1 MRKVWKSLS
10 NENVMRSALF
20 RGENENLSSNADVLQ
35 KPQNLVML
43 RYCFADDGNEW
54 TKIKRTRAERAKLL
68 SLATSMQNCDVLVD
82 VTVVV
87 AEAPY

>member
-1 MRKVWKSLS
+1 MKIYLQMLTSFK
-10 NENVMRSALF
+10 
-20 RGENENLSSNADVLQ
+20 NLKIWSFHVVVLLTTAT
-35 KPQNLVML
+35 K
-43 RYCFADDGNEW
+43 W
-54 TKIKRTRAERAKLL
+54 TKIKRARAERAKLL